1 MSYPKTTLTPKEVE
15 KCYYNATIAFFY
27 NNSKKEL
34 ATAWTPYSI
43 LVVTLGLMVSVIVI
57 VANVLVLIAIFKNR
71 RFHFPIYYLLGNLA
85 AADIFAGISYMYL
98 MFHTGPRTNEL
109 TVPTWLLRQGL
120 IDTSLTAS
128 VANLLAIAAERHQTI
143 FTMQL
148 HSKMSN
154 RRVFILITCIW
165 LSSILMGSIPS
176 MGWHCICSIK
186 TCSRMAP
193 LYSRSYLISWAVLN
207 LTIFLIMVIFYGRI
221 FIYVQKKTTRMSQ
234 HTTYQPK
241 YKDTMVNLMKTVV
254 IILSAF
260 VICWTPGLI
269 ILLLDGVGCITC
281 NVLDVEKFFLLL
293 AEINSVVNPIVYSY
307 RDTEMRNT
315 FRQII
320 CFWEQTSKYGK
331 SVKSN
336 TTVHRRILSENGH
349 AAADSTL

>member
-1 MSYPKTTLTPKEVE
+1 MASLKVTPAPKEV
-15 KCYYNATIAFFY
+15 KCYYNESIAFYY
-27 NNSKKEL
+27 NNSGKEL
-34 ATAWTPYSI
+34 KDTWTTQSK
-43 LVVTLGLMVSVIVI
+43 LVATLGLMVSVMVI
-57 VANVLVLIAIFKNR
+57 VANALVLIAIFKNR

-98 MFHTGPRTNEL
+98 MFHTGPRTHQL
-109 TVPTWLLRQGL
+109 TVHTWLLRQGL
-120 IDTSLTAS
+120 LDTSLTAS

-148 HSKMSN
+148 HSTMSN

-176 MGWHCICSIK
+176 MGWHCLCDIM
-186 TCSRMAP
+186 TCSQMAP
-193 LYSRSYLISWAVLN
+193 LYSRSYLIFWAVLN

-234 HTTYQPK
+234 HTSYQPR
-241 YKDTMVNLMKTVV
+241 YKDTMINLMKTVV

-260 VICWTPGLI
+260 VICWTPGLVV
-269 ILLLDGVGCITC
+269 LLLDGVDCVTC
-281 NVLDVEKFFLLL
+281 NVLAVEKYFLLL

-315 FRQII
+315 FRQIL
-320 CFWEQTSKYGK
+320 CFWEQTSKYGR

-336 TTVHRRILSENGH
+336 TTVHKRMLSENGH